1 MTFFNIFSKRKDEN
15 KPLKGHKIIVDRREK
30 NSLVASELVKEG
42 LEIEFQ
48 QLAVA
53 DYLVNDVALERKTIT
68 DLKSSIINKRVMQQ
82 LPELKQYP
90 KYALILEGFNES
102 SYEGVIHEN
111 ALRGF
116 LLAIVLDYQVP
127 IIYTLNEFDTAKYL
141 ALLAKKSPSSQ
152 ASLRPAK
159 ILLSK
164 EERLQFILEGFPGIG
179 PANAKKLL
187 ANYKTLRN
195 IAIAHPEELERILG
209 AKAKPLIDLLN
220 HSYQIRESRG

>member
-1 MTFFNIFSKRKDEN
+1 MTFFNIFSKRRDEN
-15 KPLKGHKIIVDRREK
+15 KPLKAHKIIVDRHEK

-127 IIYTLNEFDTAKYL
+127 IIYTLNEFDTAQM
-141 ALLAKKSPSSQ
+141 AVFFCA
-152 ASLRPAK
+152 
-159 ILLSK
+159 
-164 EERLQFILEGFPGIG
+164 FPGNPPGNIDRHLILVLLQIIRRQIN
-179 PANAKKLL
+179 AN
-187 ANYKTLRN
+187 
-195 IAIAHPEELERILG
+195 
-209 AKAKPLIDLLN
+209 
-220 HSYQIRESRG
+220 

>member
-1 MTFFNIFSKRKDEN
+1 MTFFNIFSKKKDEN
-15 KPLKGHKIIVDRREK
+15 KPLKRHKIIVDHREK
-30 NSLVASELVKEG
+30 NSLVASELVRLG

-53 DYLVNDVALERKTIT
+53 DYLVNDVALERKTIA
-68 DLKSSIINKRVMQQ
+68 DLKSSIINKRIMQQ

-90 KYALILEGFNES
+90 KYALILEGFNKS

-111 ALRGF
+111 ALKGF

-127 IIYTLNEFDTAKYL
+127 IIYTLDESDTAKYL
-141 ALLAKKSPSSQ
+141 ALLAKKSSGSQ
-152 ASLRPAK
+152 TSLRPAK

-179 PANAKKLL
+179 PVTAHNLL
-187 ANYKTLRN
+187 ENFKTLNALTNASER
-195 IAIAHPEELERILG
+195 ELIKIIG
-209 AKAKPLIDLLN
+209 KKAETVFGLLN
-220 HSYQIRESRG
+220 HVYNK